1 MMGCDVI
8 GYADGDTV
16 AMISEVDVVG
26 DDDDHDDDDHDD
38 DVVGGGDVNGEYVA
52 GIAVYD
58 GAIVVG

>member
-1 MMGCDVI
+1 MGCDVI

-26 DDDDHDDDDHDD
+26 DDDDHDDDD